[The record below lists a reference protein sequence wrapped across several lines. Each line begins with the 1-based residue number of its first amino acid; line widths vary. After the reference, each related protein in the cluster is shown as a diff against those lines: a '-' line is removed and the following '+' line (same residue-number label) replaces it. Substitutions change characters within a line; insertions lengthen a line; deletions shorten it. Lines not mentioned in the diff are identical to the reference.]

1 MNLPSTITH
10 DQVMLALGILGIDP
24 ATAHE
29 IHIGHAG
36 GVGYLTLIHSAL
48 DEQGRRFADPVAD
61 NTLARA
67 AVTYTFGDESIKEA
81 GAA

>member
-1 MNLPSTITH
+1 MTKPPSTISH

-24 ATAHE
+24 TNAQE

-36 GVGYLTLIHSAL
+36 GIGYLTLVHDAL
-48 DEQGRRFADPVAD
+48 DEQGRRHLDSNVP

-67 AVTYTFGDESIKEA
+67 ATTYRFGDESVK
-81 GAA
+81 GSGL